1 MSRIII
7 GVDLVAIKPIKDVT
21 TFTADITSD
30 QCRQLIKKELK
41 TWKVDVVLNDGAPN
55 VGSAWV
61 QDAFTQAELALSA
74 LKLAAEML
82 KKGGWFITKVFRSKD
97 YAAFLWVLQ
106 QLFKKVHSTKPQA
119 SRNESAEIFVVCQ
132 GFLAPDKLD
141 EKFLDPKHVFK
152 EVQQESKV
160 RLNIMHPEK
169 QTRHREGYA
178 DDNITCHTTV
188 KAIDFINT
196 KDAIELLSTTN
207 KITVEDEK
215 VKQHPDTTE
224 ELLNC
229 CEDIKVLGK
238 REIKLLFN
246 WRKKLRKDFKLED
259 EEEKKSTVP
268 QAPEE
273 EEKTEEEKET
283 ERKTCIEIICSS

>member
-30 QCRQLIKKELK
+30 HCRQLIKKELK

-74 LKLAAEML
+74 LKLAAEMG

-132 GFLAPDKLD
+132 GYLAPDKLD

-152 EVQQESKV
+152 EVSQDTKIK
-160 RLNIMHPEK
+160 LNILHPEK
-169 QTRHREGYA
+169 TTRHREGYPE
-178 DDNITCHTTV
+178 NNPTMHTTV
-188 KAIDFINT
+188 TASEF
-196 KDAIELLSTTN
+196 
-207 KITVEDEK
+207 
-215 VKQHPDTTE
+215 
-224 ELLNC
+224 LN
-229 CEDIKVLGK
+229 
-238 REIKLLFN
+238 
-246 WRKKLRKDFKLED
+246 
-259 EEEKKSTVP
+259 
-268 QAPEE
+268 
-273 EEKTEEEKET
+273 
-283 ERKTCIEIICSS
+283 